1 VGYTAL
7 VRISMTISKTRIPD
21 FLVTISAALSIASGL
36 VMAQQARSHG
46 HRSPAPT
53 PPTAPS
59 SANVWHPTGRL
70 YWQWQ
75 LTTPVDLTVNGSVF
89 DIDMFDN
96 DASVVAALHAAG
108 RKAIC
113 YVDFGSW
120 ESWRPDAA
128 SFPASVKGTSNG
140 WPGEQ
145 WLDIRQL
152 SALQPIMGARLDLC
166 KAKGFDA
173 VEPDNID
180 GYSNPTGFLLTY
192 QDQINYNQ
200 WIANAAHARGLSVGL
215 KNDLEQAID
224 LQPYF
229 DWALDEQCFQYKE
242 CAALTPFVTAGKT
255 VFEVEYKGS
264 TTSFCPTAGAMG
276 LSSMA
281 KHLNLDAW
289 KQDCP

>member
-1 VGYTAL
+1 MNINKPRML
-7 VRISMTISKTRIPD
+7 D
-21 FLVTISAALSIASGL
+21 FLVTVSATLLIASGL
-36 VMAQQARSHG
+36 VMAQQVRSHG
-46 HRSPAPT
+46 HRSPVLT
-53 PPTAPS
+53 PLTAPS
-59 SANVWHPTGRL
+59 SPKVWHPSGRMS
-70 YWQWQ
+70 WQWQ
-75 LTTPVDLTVNGSVF
+75 LTNPVDLTVKGSVF

-96 DASVVAALHAAG
+96 NASVVAALHAAG

-113 YVDFGSW
+113 YVDFGTW
-120 ESWRPDAA
+120 ENWRPDSA
-128 SFPASVKGTSNG
+128 SFPVSVKGASNG

-152 SALQPIMGARLDLC
+152 SALQRIMGARLDLC

-180 GYSNPTGFLLTY
+180 GYSNSTGFPLTY
-192 QDQINYNQ
+192 QDQVNYNQ
-200 WIANAAHARGLSVGL
+200 WIANAAHSRGLSVGL
-215 KNDLEQAID
+215 KNDLEQATD

-242 CAALTPFVTAGKT
+242 CAALTPFLAAGKT
-255 VFEVEYKGS
+255 VFEVEYKE
-264 TTSFCPTAGAMG
+264 TTMNFCPTAEAMG

-281 KHLNLDAW
+281 KHLTLDAW